1 VLLKG
6 KELSVPESFLL
17 LYLHVVAIFFIL
29 GFEIP
34 DIDAEKLMCPQE
46 IVDYIADKKDVYE

>member
-1 VLLKG
+1 MLLILKD
-6 KELSVPESFLL
+6 FFYTHA
-17 LYLHVVAIFFIL
+17 LYIFFA

-34 DIDAEKLMCPQE
+34 DTDAEKLMCPQE